1 MDKTYQP
8 QKSESKIYKAWE
20 SGNCFIPKINQK
32 KKPFSILLPLPNAN
46 DPMHMG
52 HALFAV
58 QDILTRYHRMLGDPT
73 LWLPGGDHAGIETQ
87 YVFEKKLAKEGKSR
101 FDFDR
106 ETLYQKITDFVEENK
121 DINKDQM
128 KKLGFSLDWSRYHY
142 SLEPEILKT
151 VFETFEKLH
160 QDNLVY
166 RAEKLVNFCPHCG
179 TAFSE
184 LEVNYQEEKGK
195 LYYLNYGSI
204 QIATTRPETIFA
216 DVAVAVSPKSKKY
229 KPLIG
234 KEAIIPL
241 IDKSIPII
249 KDKRIDPQFGTGAL
263 KVTPAHDQTDF
274 EIGQDHQ
281 LPVIKIIDRFGKMIN
296 VPQEYQ
302 GLKVIPAREKIVKD
316 LKEKDFLVKEKGLTH
331 NVAHCY
337 RCNRTIEP
345 TLMPQ
350 WFVKTKSLAQKAI
363 EAVKQKETKIV
374 PKKRFEK
381 MYFDWM
387 ENILDWN
394 ISRQIAWGPRIP
406 AWYCLD
412 CHSDISLTFI
422 NKKKS
427 RVTDTWKNLKDNYSL
442 KEINQGLQSLTAP
455 VASSYQFKP
464 GKCQKCKNSNLI
476 QETDTFDTWFLSGQ
490 WPLTTLG
497 FPDSKDFQYFYPTT
511 VLDTMW
517 DILFFWVARMMMLG
531 IYRTGKAPFKVIHLH
546 CRVVDKHGQKMSK
559 SKNNVIN
566 PLEMTEKYG
575 TDALRMALIFGASP
589 GSDIA
594 LSEDKVRAMR
604 NFANKIW
611 NIGRFLNLNLPHKNF
626 DSQSSLK
633 KNRLDT
639 LDKELIQETEKTIT
653 QTTQLLEK
661 YRFDLALEGIY
672 HFAWHRLADHYL
684 EKSKQKLKEKNQTT
698 LASLFYSYTTVLKLL
713 HPFAPFVTEEIW
725 DKIPH
730 QEKDLLIVSPW
741 PKNKEKTRPAKR
753 EGKKN

>member
-8 QKSESKIYKAWE
+8 DKSEDKIYKVWE
-20 SGNCFIPKINQK
+20 KGNYFVPKIDK
-32 KKPFSILLPLPNAN
+32 AKKPFSILLPLPNAS
-46 DPMHMG
+46 DPMHIG
-52 HALFAV
+52 HALYAV
-58 QDILTRYHRMLGDPT
+58 QDILVRYHRMLGDPT

-87 YVFEKKLAKEGKSR
+87 YIFEKKLAKEGKSR

-106 ETLYQKITDFVEENK
+106 ETLYQKIAGFVEENK
-121 DINKDQM
+121 NINKNQM

-184 LEVNYQEEKGK
+184 LEVNYQEKKGK

-229 KPLIG
+229 QSLIG
-234 KEAIIPL
+234 KQAIIPL
-241 IDKSIPII
+241 INKSVPII

-281 LPVIKIIDRFGKMIN
+281 LPAIKIIDRFGKMIN
-296 VPQEYQ
+296 VPQGYQ

-316 LKEKDFLVKEKGLTH
+316 LKEKGFLIKEEELTH

-337 RCNRTIEP
+337 RCARTIEP

-350 WFVKTKSLAQKAI
+350 WFVKTKPLAQKAI

-374 PKKRFEK
+374 PQKRFEK

-387 ENILDWN
+387 ENIYDWN

-412 CHSDISLTFI
+412 CHPNISLTFI
-422 NKKKS
+422 NKKKE
-427 RVTDTWKNLKDNYSL
+427 RVISAWKNLKNNYSL
-442 KEINQGLQSLTAP
+442 KEIDQGLQSLTAP
-455 VASSYQFKP
+455 VESSYQLKS
-464 GKCQKCKNSNLI
+464 GKCQQCQGSNLI

-546 CRVVDKHGQKMSK
+546 CRVIDKHGQKMSK

-575 TDALRMALIFGASP
+575 ADALRMALIFGASP

-594 LSEDKVRAMR
+594 LAEDKVRAMR

-611 NIGRFLNLNLPHKNF
+611 NIGRFLTSTPGVEVF
-626 DSQSSLK
+626 DFKKELS
-633 KNRLDT
+633 KNRLDSLGKKLIKET
-639 LDKELIQETEKTIT
+639 NQLIKETTELI
-653 QTTQLLEK
+653 EK

-684 EKSKQKLKEKNQTT
+684 EKSKEKLKEKNQTT
-698 LASLFYSYTTVLKLL
+698 SASLLYAYIAILKLL

-725 DKIPH
+725 NKIPH

-741 PKNKEKTRPAKR
+741 PKNET
-753 EGKKN
+753 KKKPQSR